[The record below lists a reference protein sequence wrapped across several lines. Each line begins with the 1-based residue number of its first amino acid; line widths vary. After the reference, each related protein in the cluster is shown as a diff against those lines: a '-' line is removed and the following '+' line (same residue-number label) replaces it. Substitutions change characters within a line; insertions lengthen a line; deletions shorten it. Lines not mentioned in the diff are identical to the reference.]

1 MTPQVA
7 RPMKRILTFVFL
19 LCAAVAAHAADYR
32 IAVVPKGTTHEFWKS
47 IHAGAIKATREL
59 KAEGVNVEIIWK
71 GPLRE
76 DDREQQVQVVENF
89 IARRVSGIV
98 LAPLDA
104 RALARPAEMAVNA
117 GIPVVIIDSALNSAA
132 PASTVSTD
140 NYKGGVLGARRLAE
154 LLEGKGKVILLRV
167 LAGSTSTE
175 QREAGFLDT
184 IAQEFPGI
192 TVISSD
198 QHAGATRDTAY
209 RAAQNLLNRFG
220 REVDG
225 FFAPNESSATGTLL
239 ALRDAGLAGGR
250 VKFVGFDTGTQTVA
264 ALRSGDLQGLVVQNP
279 FKMGYLG
286 VRTMVEALQGRPVE
300 QVIDTGC
307 ELITGENIDEPAM
320 ADLIKPPLEK
330 YLD

>member
-1 MTPQVA
+1 
-7 RPMKRILTFVFL
+7 MKKTLSLFVL
-19 LCAAVAAHAADYR
+19 LCAVLIARAEDYR
-32 IAVVPKGTTHEFWKS
+32 IAVIPKGTTHEFWKS
-47 IHAGAIKATREL
+47 IHAGAIKAAREL
-59 KAEGVNVEIIWK
+59 QAEGINVEVIWK

-89 IARRVSGIV
+89 IARRVNGIV

-104 RALARPAEMAVNA
+104 RALVAPAETAVRA
-117 GIPVVIIDSALNSAA
+117 GIPVVIIDSGLNSTQ
-132 PASTVSTD
+132 PVSTVSTD
-140 NYKGGVLGARRLAE
+140 NYKGGVLGARRLAA
-154 LLEGKGKVILLRV
+154 LLDGKGKVILLRV

-184 IAQEFPGI
+184 LARDYPGI

-220 REVDG
+220 REVTG
-225 FFAPNESSATGTLL
+225 IFGPNESSATGMLL
-239 ALRDAGLAGGR
+239 ALRDAGLAGGK

-264 ALRSGDLQGLVVQNP
+264 GLKTGDLQGLVVQNP

-286 VRTMVEALQGRPVE
+286 VKTIVASLRGETVEKD
-300 QVIDTGC
+300 IDTGC
-307 ELITGENIDEPAM
+307 EVVTLDNLNEPATM
-320 ADLIKPPLEK
+320 DLLHPPLGK